1 MTNIKPGESV
11 EWPSGRTGWYVTLLL
26 TFAYTFSFVDRQ
38 VLNLLV
44 DPIQSDLGISDT
56 QISFLQGS
64 AFVGAYVLM
73 SIPLGRI
80 VDRFNRVLVLIGG
93 VLAWSVSTV
102 GCGLSGT
109 YFQLMI
115 ARVGVGTGEA
125 SVTPASWSLLADYFP
140 ADRLARP
147 MSVFLMGPYLGA
159 GLALILGAE
168 VIDWTRDVDE
178 LSLPFIGALTA
189 WQFTFIA
196 VGLPGFVLAAILA
209 TIKEPERIQEST
221 GVSASHATWPEVLLQ
236 LQDNRRVYAALLLGA
251 PFIVVILYG
260 LQAWIPTYLVR
271 VFEWDLAHAGRVYGV
286 IALLAGSSGV
296 LSGPVLGNWLKGRG
310 YADYPLRIGTIGA
323 TSAMIG
329 MLCIPWMQQAEFALC
344 FIALA
349 SFSVT
354 LPMALFSF
362 ALQTVTPGN
371 MRGLIAGL
379 YVVTVNVLG
388 LALGPTLVAL
398 STDYIFGDPRAVG
411 YSLALVSG
419 LMAPLAILLIY
430 SGMKPYAEM
439 YAQLDNAEN

>member
-1 MTNIKPGESV
+1 MTNKKPGEPI
-11 EWPSGRTGWYVTLLL
+11 ERPSGRTGWYVTLLL

-44 DPIQSDLGISDT
+44 EPIQSDLAISDT

-93 VLAWSVSTV
+93 VLAWSISTV
-102 GCGLSGT
+102 GCGISRT
-109 YFQLMI
+109 YFQLML
-115 ARVGVGTGEA
+115 ARVGVGIGEA

-168 VIDWTRDVDE
+168 VIEWTRDVEE
-178 LSLPFIGALTA
+178 LSLPLIGSLAA

-196 VGLPGFVLAAILA
+196 VGVPGFIVAAVLA
-209 TIKEPERIQEST
+209 TIKEPARISDSST
-221 GVSASHATWPEVLLQ
+221 ELADHLPWSDVWLQ
-236 LQDNRRVYAALLLGA
+236 LRNNRRVYAALLLGA

-271 VFEWDLAHAGRVYGV
+271 VFDWDLARSGRVYGV
-286 IALLAGSSGV
+286 IALVAGSSGV
-296 LSGPVLGNWLKGRG
+296 LSGPVLGNWLKRRG
-310 YADYPLRIGTIGA
+310 FADYPLRIGVIGA
-323 TSAMIG
+323 LLAMIG
-329 MLCIPWMQQAEFALC
+329 ILGIPWMQQAEFALC

-371 MRGLIAGL
+371 MRGLVAGL
-379 YVVTVNVLG
+379 YVVTVNVVG

-398 STDYIFGDPRAVG
+398 STDYIFADPKAVG

-419 LMAPLAILLIY
+419 FMAPLAILLLS
-430 SGMKPYAEM
+430 SGMKPYAELF
-439 YAQLDNAEN
+439 ANQGDAEN